1 MAVPHGI
8 IFNVIGII
16 AQALLRVDNPDQDFR
31 YLPVAPD
38 LNNKREKSYF
48 GGLSCHQFYEDLL
61 KESLKAYIDDDK
73 VIEGYPRIFS
83 VDKNSGKRMEHV
95 IIYISFFEDK
105 AAMQKNKHF
114 GAEPL
119 MMRILNVEES
129 KMTLVGFPPEIKT
142 SKESLHG
149 YLASHSKYYGDDE
162 SRAANTIGG
171 VQTEKMRKE
180 IIQVTKSNLKHRFGS
195 YLWR

>member
-61 KESLKAYIDDDK
+61 KKSLKAYIDDDK
-73 VIEGYPRIFS
+73 VIEGCPRIFS
-83 VDKNSGKRMEHV
+83 V
-95 IIYISFFEDK
+95 
-105 AAMQKNKHF
+105 
-114 GAEPL
+114 L
-119 MMRILNVEES
+119 
-129 KMTLVGFPPEIKT
+129 IKT
-142 SKESLHG
+142 VASAWSTSLFIFLSSK
-149 YLASHSKYYGDDE
+149 
-162 SRAANTIGG
+162 
-171 VQTEKMRKE
+171 
-180 IIQVTKSNLKHRFGS
+180 TKQQCKK
-195 YLWR
+195 